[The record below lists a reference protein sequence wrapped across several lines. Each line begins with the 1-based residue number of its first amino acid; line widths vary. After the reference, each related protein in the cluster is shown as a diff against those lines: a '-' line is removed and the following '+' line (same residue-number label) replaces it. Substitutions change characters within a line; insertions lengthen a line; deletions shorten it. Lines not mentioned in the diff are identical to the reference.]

1 MKAILIVLVFTCLP
15 LQCFSQYEENDWK
28 DRDTWM
34 ALDTIFNAIGI
45 ETGDYVADIG
55 CHEGYLSVRLATEI
69 GNEGK
74 VYAVDIRTD
83 RLETLKVI
91 AKDRDLNNIK
101 TIVGDYN
108 NPNLPKAQLDT
119 VIIMDTYHEM
129 TDYMTILEH
138 VKTALKSGGKIV
150 IIEKLKSRIIGKT
163 RDEQTDAH
171 SLSSKYVRQELEKVG
186 FTIRYENNDLGNW
199 ENDPDKVIWMLVAIK
214 NEN

>member
-15 LQCFSQYEENDWK
+15 LQCFSQYEENDWEE
-28 DRDTWM
+28 RDTWM
-34 ALDTIFNAIGI
+34 DLDTIFNAIGI
-45 ETGDYVADIG
+45 EKGNYVADIG
-55 CHEGYLSVRLATEI
+55 CHEGYLSVRLAKTV
-69 GNEGK
+69 GNKGK
-74 VYAVDIRTD
+74 VYAVDVRKD

-101 TIVGDYN
+101 TIVGDYD

-129 TDYMTILEH
+129 TDYMTILDH
-138 VKTALKSGGKIV
+138 VKTDLKPGGQIV
-150 IIEKLKSRIIGKT
+150 IIEKLKTRIIGKT

-171 SLSSKYVRQELEKVG
+171 SLSTKYVKKELESAG

-199 ENDPDKVIWMLVAIK
+199 ENDPDKVIWVLVAKKDI
-214 NEN
+214 